1 MSKGKTGKK
10 KEVSSIDR
18 NKFNMK
24 IVTSETCEA
33 CKQRCP
39 RGIRYM
45 ERMRAPGSVG
55 YGVPCVL
62 TKGKAYK

>member
-1 MSKGKTGKK
+1 MSKAKPGKK
-10 KEVSSIDR
+10 KELSSIDR

-24 IVTSETCEA
+24 IVTSDTCEA
-33 CKQRCP
+33 CKTRCK

-45 ERMRAPGSVG
+45 EKMRTEGAVG

-62 TKGKAYK
+62 TKGRAYK